1 MRKFIPRTMATQHP
15 DNAVV
20 PKWSKWEIIQGD
32 DEVYEAYYD
41 YSKLD
46 IKEVMWDSE
55 GKDVD
60 LHVTRKLL
68 ERFPD
73 FFSKNKL
80 GEDYYLTY
88 RLPNPLIEGADRKVF
103 METIE
108 SITTAC
114 DVSKAF
120 YGDDSPCPIF
130 EVIMPMT
137 TSHKLPVAVSLYYE
151 KAVRNRQDIEL
162 INGLRVKDLV
172 GLIYPE
178 KIEVIPL
185 IEDMESILNIREIV
199 GKTIDMLNL
208 DYIRVF
214 IARSDP
220 AMNYGLI
227 PAVLL
232 AKIAI
237 SELFALSSEEGK
249 DIYPIIGVGSLP
261 FRGGLTPLSVEDN
274 LREYSGFYTFTI
286 QSAFR
291 YDYSEDTVIQAVRKI
306 NQSTSGKPKVID
318 KSDIE
323 VLLRIINKLV
333 PEYQLRIEAL
343 SELINQVAE
352 LIPRRRARKLHVGL
366 FGYPRSMG
374 KIRLP
379 RAIPFVGSMYSIGL
393 PPEII
398 GISVLDRLSEEE
410 YSLLKELYVNLEQDL
425 ARAFQYYSPNTL
437 QYITKI
443 IQLPDDVYRKI
454 LMDYKYV
461 EEKIKLRENEGFE
474 EKKHTVLSE
483 LLLLCLKEKR
493 IEEAKKY
500 IEEMAVLRKS
510 LG

>member
-15 DNAVV
+15 DNAVI
-20 PKWSKWEIIQGD
+20 PKWSKWDIIQGD
-32 DEVYEAYYD
+32 DEVYEAYYN
-41 YSKLD
+41 YSRLD

-73 FFSKNKL
+73 FFNKYRI

-120 YGDDSPCPIF
+120 YGNEHPCPIF
-130 EVIMPMT
+130 EVIIPMT
-137 TSHKLPVAVSLYYE
+137 TSYKLPVSVSLYYE

-162 INGLRVKDLV
+162 INGLKVKDLV
-172 GLIYPE
+172 GPIYPE

-185 IEDMESILNIREIV
+185 IEDMESILNIRIIV
-199 GKTIDMLNL
+199 GKTIEMLKVNYL
-208 DYIRVF
+208 RVF

-232 AKIAI
+232 TKIAI
-237 SELFALSSEEGK
+237 SELFTLSNETGTN
-249 DIYPIIGVGSLP
+249 IYPIIGVGSLP
-261 FRGGLTPLSVEDN
+261 FRGGLTPLSVEDT

-291 YDYSEDTVIQAVRKI
+291 YDYGEDLVIQAVKKI
-306 NQSTSGKPKVID
+306 NESTPSKPKIID

-323 VLLRIINKLV
+323 IILRIISKLV
-333 PEYQLRIEAL
+333 PEYQLRVEVL
-343 SELINQVAE
+343 SGLINQIAE

-366 FGYPRSMG
+366 FGYPRSIG

-398 GISVLDRLSEEE
+398 GISALDKLNEEE
-410 YSLLKELYVNLEQDL
+410 YSLLKELYVNLELDL
-425 ARAFQYYSPNTL
+425 AKAFHYYSPNSL

-443 IQLPDDVYRKI
+443 IELPSHVYRKI
-454 LMDYKYV
+454 IMDYKYV
-461 EEKIKLRENEGFE
+461 EDKIKIKENEEFE

-500 IEEMAVLRKS
+500 VEEMAILRKS
-510 LG
+510 IG